1 MANVDSPFGLR
12 PVRGANGQPYNGGT
26 NPYYIPASYGTALFI
41 GDPVVKTGTANTAA
55 VSVPGAG
62 EFGIGTMP
70 EINKAAAGD
79 NDQITGVIVSFSPDP
94 SALDNEYNPAST
106 ERVANVCDD
115 PNVLFTIQADA
126 APTNTGDIYG
136 KNTLLIQT
144 APNTT
149 LNVSRVALDISEIS
163 TDAQNPIRIIDYLGG
178 DQGDEKGTTYP
189 ILVCKFNY
197 HQHTSTTGSA

>member
-1 MANVDSPFGLR
+1 M
-12 PVRGANGQPYNGGT
+12 T
-26 NPYYIPASYGTALFI
+26 
-41 GDPVVKTGTANTAA
+41 
-55 VSVPGAG
+55 
-62 EFGIGTMP
+62 
-70 EINKAAAGD
+70 
-79 NDQITGVIVSFSPDP
+79 FSQKW
-94 SALDNEYNPAST
+94 PAST
-106 ERVANVCDD
+106 VASDAMAYVCDD
-115 PNVLFTIQADA
+115 PNVLFTIQADG

-149 LNVSRVALDISEIS
+149 LNISRVALDISELD

-197 HQHTSTTGSA
+197 HQHSSTTGSA